1 MNRKYEIKPEWTQQA
16 LVVFGGLIAIGVVIL
31 QALISAP
38 SLDLPLQVSILSFA
52 IAMPLLA
59 IMVLVNHAQ
68 ASYRY
73 ASYPRYLSLA
83 IMLGQGGAS
92 GRVAGDLVPDR
103 CGAMREDLIGF
114 PVAVDVLEIS
124 RLVIRARV
132 DNLLG
137 PVAGTTQAVA
147 VPPHARAEPTA

>member
-1 MNRKYEIKPEWTQQA
+1 MNRKYEIKPEWIQQA
-16 LVVFGGLIAIGVVIL
+16 LVVYGGLIAIGVVIL

-52 IAMPLLA
+52 FAMPLLA

-83 IMLGQGGAS
+83 IWLGQVGAF
-92 GRVAGDLVPDR
+92 
-103 CGAMREDLIGF
+103 IGVF
-114 PVAVDVLEIS
+114 AAFWHIS
-124 RLVIRARV
+124 WIAAILLVISGLVGLVVYVAYSRQLAR
-132 DNLLG
+132 DN
-137 PVAGTTQAVA
+137 PQDETSSSQ
-147 VPPHARAEPTA
+147 

>member
-16 LVVFGGLIAIGVVIL
+16 LVVYGGLIAIGVVIL

-83 IMLGQGGAS
+83 ISLGQVGAF
-92 GRVAGDLVPDR
+92 
-103 CGAMREDLIGF
+103 IGVF
-114 PVAVDVLEIS
+114 AAFWHISWIAAVL
-124 RLVIRARV
+124 LVISGLVGLVVYAAYSRQLAR
-132 DNLLG
+132 DNPLDE
-137 PVAGTTQAVA
+137 TSSSQ
-147 VPPHARAEPTA
+147 

>member
-16 LVVFGGLIAIGVVIL
+16 LVVYGGLIAIGVVIL

-83 IMLGQGGAS
+83 IVLGQGGAFIGVLAAFWHIS
-92 GRVAGDLVPDR
+92 WVA
-103 CGAMREDLIGF
+103 
-114 PVAVDVLEIS
+114 AVL
-124 RLVIRARV
+124 LVISGLVGLVVYAAYSRQLAR
-132 DNLLG
+132 DN
-137 PVAGTTQAVA
+137 
-147 VPPHARAEPTA
+147 PPDETRSSQ

>member
-1 MNRKYEIKPEWTQQA
+1 MNRKYEVKPEWTQQA
-16 LVVFGGLIAIGVVIL
+16 LVAYGGLIAIGVVIL
-31 QALISAP
+31 QALISAQ

-83 IMLGQGGAS
+83 IMLGQGGAFLGVFAAFWHISWIAAVFLFFS
-92 GRVAGDLVPDR
+92 GLVGLVVYAAYSKQLARDNPPD
-103 CGAMREDLIGF
+103 
-114 PVAVDVLEIS
+114 
-124 RLVIRARV
+124 
-132 DNLLG
+132 
-137 PVAGTTQAVA
+137 TTSDSQ
-147 VPPHARAEPTA
+147 